1 MSESLTS
8 VYNQLLG
15 QFRFEPTQ
23 EQNELLLH
31 LSSYLQS
38 PHIPSAFVLKGFAGT
53 GKTTL
58 VSTLVKTLPTLGQQV
73 VLLAPTGRAAKVLS
87 QYTQQPAFTIHK
99 FIYHPPKKGQ
109 GFGQLK
115 VRPNKG
121 KNVLFIVDEA
131 SMISDKSQ
139 GTALGG
145 KSLLDDVVSFV
156 KDGYKCKLLFIGDTA
171 QLPPVG
177 SSGSPALEPDYLE
190 KNYDLDV
197 SAFMLTQVIRQA
209 KDSAILTNATQIRG
223 LQEDAPEATPQLDTS
238 PEVIRLVDGYDI
250 EEALS
255 SAYSQG
261 QTEDTTFIV
270 RSNKRANQYNQ
281 QIRSRVL
288 WKEDEISTGDYLMV
302 VKNNYFWLSE
312 KSKPGF
318 IANGDILEILELRNR
333 NHLYDLDFVDAT
345 VRLVDYPNEPAFET
359 KLLLNSLSVDGPSLP
374 YSENKRL
381 YEEIEQEHQDIP
393 NKWKRYQA
401 ISNNPY
407 LNALQVKFG
416 YAVTCHK
423 AQGGQ
428 WKNVFIEQS
437 YLPDGVDIEYLRWLY
452 TAFTRA
458 TEKVYLIGFSED
470 YFSEL

>member
-1 MSESLTS
+1 MSKSTAS
-8 VYNQLLG
+8 IYKQLLG
-15 QFRFEPTQ
+15 QFSFEPTG

-31 LSSYLQS
+31 LSNYLQQ
-38 PHIPSAFVLKGFAGT
+38 PHKQSAFVLKGFAGT

-58 VSTLVKTLPTLGQQV
+58 VSTLVKTLPKLGQQV

-87 QYTQQPAFTIHK
+87 QYTEQPAFTLHK

-121 KNVLFIVDEA
+121 KNVLFIIDEA

-139 GTALGG
+139 GKGLGG
-145 KSLLDDVVSFV
+145 KSLLDDVISFV
-156 KDGYKCKLLFIGDTA
+156 KDGYQSKLLFIGDTA

-177 SSGSPALEPDYLE
+177 SNGSPALDPEYLE
-190 KNYDLDV
+190 RNYNLEISD
-197 SAFMLTQVIRQA
+197 FMLTEVIRQA
-209 KDSAILTNATQIRG
+209 SDSTILTNATQIRE
-223 LQEDAPEATPQLDTS
+223 LQEESNHRTPQLETS

-255 SAYSQG
+255 SAYSNG
-261 QTEDTTFIV
+261 KTEDSTFIV

-281 QIRSRVL
+281 EIRTRVL
-288 WKEDEISTGDYLMV
+288 WKEDQISTGDYLMV

-318 IANGDILEILELRNR
+318 IANGDILEIMELRNR
-333 NHLYDLDFVDAT
+333 SNLYNLEFVDAT

-359 KLLLNSLSVDGPSLP
+359 KLLLDSLTVDGPSLP
-374 YSENKRL
+374 YTESKRL
-381 YEEIEQEHQDIP
+381 YEEIEQEHQDITH
-393 NKWKRYQA
+393 KWKRYQA
-401 ISNNPY
+401 IANNPY

-437 YLPDGVDIEYLRWLY
+437 YLPDGVDVEYLRWLY

-458 TEKVYLIGFSED
+458 TEKVFLIGFSED
-470 YFSEL
+470 YFSDL